1 MRGTSEQITQKT
13 DQQLFHES
21 REQLL
26 LKILLRLGLKLVT
39 QSPPPLLLVTIA
51 LLGVHLVRA
60 VLGKRLLA
68 ASSLGRKCLP
78 DLFSKV
84 WMLLDLGRDDLPLR
98 VIQINSPT

>member
-1 MRGTSEQITQKT
+1 MNKSHKNT
-13 DQQLFHES
+13 DQQLVHES

-39 QSPPPLLLVTIA
+39 QSPPPGLLVTIA

-68 ASSLGRKCLP
+68 ASSLGRKCFQIYSANCGCYWK
-78 DLFSKV
+78 D
-84 WMLLDLGRDDLPLR
+84 
-98 VIQINSPT
+98 QINSPT

>member
-1 MRGTSEQITQKT
+1 MNKSNRT
-13 DQQLFHES
+13 DQQLLHES

-60 VLGKRLLA
+60 VLGKRFLA
-68 ASSLGRKCLP
+68 ASCLGRKC
-78 DLFSKV
+78 F
-84 WMLLDLGRDDLPLR
+84 
-98 VIQINSPT
+98 QIYSANCGWYWTQRKMICV